1 MSYLPPTWDGVA
13 SHLMCAPWH
22 PPSLHSPSLH
32 YCKTLIR
39 LLTNSSPP
47 RRLLILLLC
56 IPLSSSTISTSTSQ
70 KHPNQE
76 GPTTHCCVYRWP
88 NLVGM
93 ERPFVHTSWA
103 SCDICCVSNISVF
116 CCYKDKRQE
125 RATGI
130 GYEEEEGEEDLSPVQ
145 QEVASED
152 NDDFPATSKNWVLSS
167 HPSFSSR

>member
-22 PPSLHSPSLH
+22 PPSLH

-56 IPLSSSTISTSTSQ
+56 IPLSSSAISTSTGQ
-70 KHPNQE
+70 KHPKQE
-76 GPTTHCCVYRWP
+76 GPTTYLCVYRWP

-93 ERPFVHTSWA
+93 ERPFVHKSWA
-103 SCDICCVSNISVF
+103 SCDICWVSNISVL

-130 GYEEEEGEEDLSPVQ
+130 GYEVEEGEEDLSRVQ
-145 QEVASED
+145 QEAASED
-152 NDDFPATSKNWVLSS
+152 NDHFPATSKNWVLSS